1 MQPALSNQLNNAFTL
16 FLSLLVEAIP
26 FLLLGV
32 LFSGL
37 LLGFVDERQ
46 LVSRIPRNPLLGA
59 LMGSSIG
66 FLFSVCEC
74 GNVPVARRLLMQG
87 VLGPIAQRCQ
97 MGSINL
103 YLTQPT
109 IWKWRFFGV
118 SRWNI

>member
-1 MQPALSNQLNNAFTL
+1 MQPALTNQLNNAVTL

-37 LLGFVDERQ
+37 LLGFVDERK
-46 LVSRIPRNPLLGA
+46 LVSRIPRNPLLAA

-66 FLFSVCEC
+66 FLFPVCEC

-87 VLGPIAQRCQ
+87 VPAPAAIGCCERSKISNGFYKPVF
-97 MGSINL
+97 N
-103 YLTQPT
+103 PT
-109 IWKWRFFGV
+109 
-118 SRWNI
+118 

>member
-1 MQPALSNQLNNAFTL
+1 MQPALTNQLNNAFTL

-37 LLGFVDERQ
+37 LLGFVDERK

-66 FLFSVCEC
+66 FLFPVCEC

-87 VLGPIAQRCQ
+87 VPAPAAQRCQ

-118 SRWNI
+118 SMWNI